1 MFPAPSGHGERRG
14 LADNAGGIFQ
24 SIRFW
29 QGWAVAGTAAALFAF
44 VANTALV
51 VDGHTPDYVA
61 LIGDAGKPAWVANV
75 DLRNGTLQVRAQA
88 APPAADKQ
96 YVLWTDG
103 EAPQRLGVLPGAGE
117 RRALPL
123 TDTVAA
129 MLAYGKTLAVS
140 TEPVDTEPAA
150 TPPAEWAYT
159 GVLNRL

>member
-1 MFPAPSGHGERRG
+1 MEEDGR
-14 LADNAGGIFQ
+14 GIFQ

-29 QGWAVAGTAAALFAF
+29 QGWALAGTVAALFAF
-44 VANTALV
+44 IANAEFV

-61 LIGDAGKPAWVANV
+61 LIGDAGQPSWVANA
-75 DLRNGTLQVRAQA
+75 DLRSGTLQVRGQA
-88 APPAADKQ
+88 APAATAGKQ
-96 YVLWTDG
+96 YVLWVDAAA
-103 EAPQRLGVLPGAGE
+103 APQRLGALPPAGE

-140 TEPVDTEPAA
+140 AEPVDAA
-150 TPPAEWAYT
+150 DAAAEPPAQWAYT